1 MGLHVFPSA
10 RVAIIIIIAPFAS
23 RHCGNLSI
31 FWKIQKTTQGSG
43 KKTHGKFL
51 PSGVSFSSVCL
62 HVALCVFGVCILC
75 VYCVCASWRRERLFF
90 SCCCRD
96 MDTRKMVG
104 LSATRMPPVSYSH
117 GRTRRTREVTSLG
130 NEKRMLSIV
139 TLRRFTLIWI
149 RFGMDKQ
156 VACGQT
162 ISHREPKNCKTHTST
177 IIIKIVK
184 LLTNKHIKISSICI
198 C

>member
-1 MGLHVFPSA
+1 VTLITHRPRSQGRRRGPDEGRWVAPIYSHRFSQPFPTIFFPTPLTTFSA
-10 RVAIIIIIAPFAS
+10 LIDVAS

-130 NEKRMLSIV
+130 HEKKLLSIV
-139 TLRRFTLIWI
+139 TLRRLTLI
-149 RFGMDKQ
+149 
-156 VACGQT
+156 
-162 ISHREPKNCKTHTST
+162 
-177 IIIKIVK
+177 
-184 LLTNKHIKISSICI
+184 
-198 C
+198 